1 MTHAETDRREV
12 FLHAAAESGLQ
23 AGIDAVFRMGVDW
36 GAENATTIHRS
47 RGQLH
52 RKKIAAVA
60 LELGTTPEQLWGVG
74 RDREMSQKR
83 HLAAWLLRRR
93 YRLSYPAIGRTMHRD
108 HSTCM
113 HSVRTVE
120 EAPGLLA
127 WGQMLLERGAAE
139 RAA

>member
-1 MTHAETDRREV
+1 MTTAETDRREV

-23 AGIDAVFRMGVDW
+23 AGIDAVYRMGVDW
-36 GAENATTIHRS
+36 GAENANTIHRS

-52 RKKIAAVA
+52 RKKIATVA

-120 EAPGLLA
+120 EEPELLA
-127 WGQMLLERGAAE
+127 WGQMLLERGAGE